1 MVKRLEDYNDGD
13 TIEVE
18 EFYRLIGEEPPP
30 SEPSRAPRKHE
41 ERSFQHKVQELA
53 KACNWQ
59 DWHVL
64 RSKGM
69 RAGFPDLV
77 LMRPPQLIW
86 VELKAK
92 KGKVTPAQ
100 AQMHEDLR
108 ASGQS
113 VYLWYDTDEVWD
125 EIEEVLR

>member
-1 MVKRLEDYNDGD
+1 MVKQLEDYDDGD
-13 TIEVE
+13 TIQVE

-30 SEPSRAPRKHE
+30 SRAPRKRE
-41 ERSFQHKVQELA
+41 EQSFQHKVQELGRA
-53 KACNWQ
+53 YGWQ

-77 LMRPPQLIW
+77 LMRPPELIW
-86 VELKAK
+86 IELKAK

-100 AQMHEDLR
+100 AQMHDDLR
-108 ASGQS
+108 ASGQRI
-113 VYLWYDTDEVWD
+113 YLWYDTDEVWG
-125 EIEEVLR
+125 EIQEALR